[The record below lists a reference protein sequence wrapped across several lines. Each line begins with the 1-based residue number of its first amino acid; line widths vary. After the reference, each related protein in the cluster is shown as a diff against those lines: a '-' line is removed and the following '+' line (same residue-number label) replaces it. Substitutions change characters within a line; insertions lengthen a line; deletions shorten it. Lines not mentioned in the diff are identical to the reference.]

1 VTLFEGDF
9 SPVHQKIIHMSL
21 SRKAAL
27 IAHGFFKSN
36 VAFDINATRKF
47 PRD

>member
-9 SPVHQKIIHMSL
+9 SPVRQKIIHMPL
-21 SRKAAL
+21 SCKAAL
-27 IAHGFFKSN
+27 IAHGFFKTN
-36 VAFDINATRKF
+36 VAFDINATRKS